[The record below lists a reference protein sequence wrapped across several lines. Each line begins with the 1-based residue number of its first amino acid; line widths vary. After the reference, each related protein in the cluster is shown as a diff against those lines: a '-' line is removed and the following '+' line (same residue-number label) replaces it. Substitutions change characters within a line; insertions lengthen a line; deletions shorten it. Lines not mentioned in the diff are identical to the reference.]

1 MITLERFLKLTH
13 YQITEGSDYGW
24 QCFGAEA
31 RVLTSDH
38 KDYSANVVFDS
49 MDQTVYVA
57 EVCDYKNQRAY
68 RLVHPDWVRGYQEEA
83 KDRDVK
89 QDQAWDNI
97 DFCDLETD
105 EDFESKL
112 GDIVNGRN
120 YDTRVLV
127 PVDFTDEEL
136 LTYMKKAHEL
146 DVTFNRFVEMALE
159 EAIARHREEMQ

>member
-1 MITLERFLKLTH
+1 MITLERFLKLIN
-13 YQITEGSDYGW
+13 YKIADGSDYGW

-31 RVLTSDH
+31 RMLTSDSG
-38 KDYSANVVFDS
+38 DYSASVVFDS

-68 RLVHPDWVRGYQEEA
+68 RLVHPDWVQGYLEEA

-89 QDQAWDNI
+89 QDLAWDNI
-97 DFCDLETD
+97 NFCDLETE

-112 GDIVNGRN
+112 ESIVNGRD
-120 YDTRVLV
+120 YDTRVQV

-146 DVTFNRFVEMALE
+146 DITFNRFVEMALE
-159 EAIARHREEMQ
+159 EAIARYKDNM